1 MLTSLLW
8 KLSRN
13 KTGISKWLRD
23 EASVYLDYYND
34 FGYDFDTNGESV
46 VIERL
51 SRNSFKTIF
60 DVGANIGD
68 WSKMALAAFPNSIVH
83 AFELSEST
91 RTKLKENLGNQ
102 RSIVPEFALGSR
114 EGEIEYKDYGDQ
126 STINT
131 LVDTTFH
138 DTKRPF
144 RKRTARIITGDSYL
158 ALQKIEKID
167 LLKID
172 VEGAEFQVLKG
183 FQQALEDHRFRVIQ
197 FEYGYANGDAGHLM
211 KDFYT
216 LLSRSEYEI
225 GKIWTAGVRFS
236 PFEYRMNNFDSGPN
250 YLAVAK
256 SESAL
261 IELLRSPI

>member
-1 MLTSLLW
+1 MLTSLLLR
-8 KLSRN
+8 LSRN

-23 EASVYLDYYND
+23 QATVYLDYYND
-34 FGYDFDTNGESV
+34 FGYDFDKNGESAV
-46 VIERL
+46 MKRL
-51 SRNSFKTIF
+51 SRDSFKTIF
-60 DVGANIGD
+60 DVGANVGG
-68 WSKMALAAFPNSIVH
+68 WSKAALATFPNSIVH

-91 RTKLKENLGNQ
+91 RIKLRENLGNQ
-102 RSIVPEFALGSR
+102 RNIVPGFALGSR

-126 STINT
+126 SMISTF
-131 LVDTTFH
+131 VDTTLH
-138 DTKRPF
+138 DTKKPF
-144 RKRTARIITGDSYL
+144 SKRTARITTGDSYL
-158 ALQKIEKID
+158 SSLGIEKID
-167 LLKID
+167 FLKID
-172 VEGAEFQVLKG
+172 VEGAEFQVLEG
-183 FQQALEDHRFRVIQ
+183 FQQTLNDHRIRIIQ

-236 PFEYRMNNFDSGPN
+236 PFEYRMNNFESGPN

-256 SESAL
+256 SENVL